1 MPNQLSGSRAIITG
15 GGGGIGSASARL
27 LARDGAV
34 VTIVGRTEARL
45 RDVQSR
51 LADEGLNIECFVA
64 DALDAAQVRAAV
76 EAAADDQG
84 RLHIAVAVPGKGLF
98 KPILLYGDDQFD
110 ENIRANIR
118 PTFLLLKYAG
128 RALVRA
134 GGGSFVAIST
144 HAASMSTRYISS
156 YAAGK
161 AAIDHLVRIA
171 ANELGPYNIRVNSVQ
186 PGFTRTPPTVRTFE
200 NEAVVQEFLGRQPIA
215 RPGEAEDQAN
225 AVRYLAGPESSWVTG
240 QVITVDGGNTLRAFI
255 DNTALFPDQGDPAN
269 WT

>member
-1 MPNQLSGSRAIITG
+1 
-15 GGGGIGSASARL
+15 
-27 LARDGAV
+27 
-34 VTIVGRTEARL
+34 
-45 RDVQSR
+45 
-51 LADEGLNIECFVA
+51 
-64 DALDAAQVRAAV
+64 
-76 EAAADDQG
+76 
-84 RLHIAVAVPGKGLF
+84 
-98 KPILLYGDDQFD
+98 
-110 ENIRANIR
+110 
-118 PTFLLLKYAG
+118 
-128 RALVRA
+128 
-134 GGGSFVAIST
+134 
-144 HAASMSTRYISS
+144 MSTRYISS